1 MISFNV
7 RVTNITL
14 GVKGGSLDAPM
25 TRENHFCLG
34 KINDV
39 VILMAKIP
47 FTGYSKYPNPLNK
60 NFPWGYNL
68 QTPTMK
74 CGSPQ
79 FPHLPLYTVVC
90 MKDMPF
96 DLISSSL
103 LNFPGGLA
111 NVNVMFQATRTT
123 QHGNIPLSFTSAKC
137 FFWFIVFFS

>member
-14 GVKGGSLDAPM
+14 GVKGGSLDAPV

-47 FTGYSKYPNPLNK
+47 FTGYSKYPNPWIK
-60 NFPWGYNL
+60 IFPGDTICRL
-68 QTPTMK
+68 
-74 CGSPQ
+74 PQ
-79 FPHLPLYTVVC
+79 WNVAAPIPHLPLYTVVC

-111 NVNVMFQATRTT
+111 IVNVMFQATRTT

>member
-14 GVKGGSLDAPM
+14 GVKGGSLDAPV

-74 CGSPQ
+74 CGSPH
-79 FPHLPLYTVVC
+79 PTPTPIHSCVHERH
-90 MKDMPF
+90 
-96 DLISSSL
+96 
-103 LNFPGGLA
+103 A
-111 NVNVMFQATRTT
+111 FQSNR
-123 QHGNIPLSFTSAKC
+123 
-137 FFWFIVFFS
+137 